1 MTITSFIAP
10 DSLIGMALADSEAAH
25 WEASFDEDGRPVTL
39 GENSGGYQ
47 DTLEADHQMDQ
58 HGHLERLVAEH
69 ADVMAVYAEEA
80 TRWS

>member
-10 DSLIGMALADSEAAH
+10 DSLIGTALADAEAAH
-25 WEASFDEDGRPVTL
+25 WEASFDE
-39 GENSGGYQ
+39 EGYQ

-58 HGHLERLVAEH
+58 YGHLERLVAEH

>member
-25 WEASFDEDGRPVTL
+25 WEASFDED
-39 GENSGGYQ
+39 GYQ

>member
-1 MTITSFIAP
+1 MTITSLIAP

-25 WEASFDEDGRPVTL
+25 WEASFDEDG
-39 GENSGGYQ
+39 YQ

-58 HGHLERLVAEH
+58 HGHLGRLVAEH

>member
-1 MTITSFIAP
+1 MDNIVAP

-25 WEASFDEDGRPVTL
+25 WEASFDEDG
-39 GENSGGYQ
+39 YQ
-47 DTLEADHQMDQ
+47 DTLEADHQSGQ
-58 HGHLERLVAEH
+58 HGHLERLVLEH